1 MRTSPRLALAVLV
14 LPVLLISIDMTVL
27 GTALPA
33 LAEDLAPG
41 AAEQL
46 WIVDA
51 YSFVLAGLLVT
62 MGTLGDRIG
71 RRRLLLWGSAAFG
84 LASVAAAFAP
94 TAGALVAARAL
105 LGLGGATLMP
115 STFSL
120 IKTVFPEPRRRAT
133 AVAVWSAA
141 FSGGAAAGPVVAGV
155 LLEHFWWGSVFL
167 VNVPVIMLLLV
178 VGPVVLPESRD
189 PRPGPFDLLSAV
201 LSLVALVP
209 LVAAVKTLATEGP
222 SLAALAAAVVGL
234 GGGVLFVRR
243 QRRAA
248 HPLLDLALF
257 RRRAF
262 SVSVATNLLG
272 VFALVGLLVLLPQH
286 LQLVLGLGPLS
297 SALWMLPG
305 SVAGVAGALVAA
317 RLARRLAPP
326 ALVGAGLGA
335 AALGLVLVAA
345 LGGLAGVLAGFVLL
359 GGGVALAEAL
369 TNDLIL
375 GAAPADRAGAASAIS
390 ETGYELGGALGTAV
404 LGSLAAA
411 VFTGRTGLETLG
423 GAVASG
429 LDPALLAAAREAFT
443 AGLQVAAVLGAAVLA
458 VAAVGAWRLLPRARA
473 TGTPPE
479 ERPAGEAPRPA
490 ATGA

>member
-1 MRTSPRLALAVLV
+1 MSRRSPWVALAVLV

-33 LAEDLAPG
+33 LTEDLDPG

-71 RRRLLLWGSAAFG
+71 RRRLLLWGAAAFG

-94 TAGALVAARAL
+94 TAGTLVAARAL

-120 IKTVFPEPRRRAT
+120 IKTAFPEPRRRAT

-141 FSGGAAAGPVVAGV
+141 FSGGAAAGPVVGGF

-167 VNVPVIMLLLV
+167 INVPVILLLLAL
-178 VGPVVLPESRD
+178 GPRVLPESRD
-189 PRPGPFDLLSAV
+189 PHPGPFDLPSAA
-201 LSLVALVP
+201 LSLAAMVP
-209 LVAAVKTLATEGP
+209 VVAAVKTVATEGVTP
-222 SLAALAAAVVGL
+222 LAVAAAVA
-234 GGGVLFVRR
+234 GVAAGVVFVRR
-243 QRRAA
+243 QRRLA
-248 HPLLDLALF
+248 HPLIDLGLF
-257 RRRAF
+257 ARRPF
-262 SVSVATNLLG
+262 TVSVTTNLLG

-286 LQLVLGLGPLS
+286 LQLVLGLGPLEA
-297 SALWMLPG
+297 ALWMLPG
-305 SVAGVAGALVAA
+305 SIAGVAGALVAT
-317 RLARRLAPP
+317 RLVRRFAGP
-326 ALVGAGLGA
+326 ALVGVGL
-335 AALGLVLVAA
+335 
-345 LGGLAGVLAGFVLL
+345 GLAGVGLLLVGVLGGLGAVVGGFVLL

-375 GAAPADRAGAASAIS
+375 AAAPADRAGAASAIS

-404 LGSLAAA
+404 LGSIAAG
-411 VFTGRTGLETLG
+411 VFTARTGQETLG
-423 GAVASG
+423 GA
-429 LDPALLAAAREAFT
+429 LAHAGGDGAVVGAAREAFT
-443 AGLQVAAVLGAAVLA
+443 AGMQGAAVLGAVVLA
-458 VAAVGAWRLLPRARA
+458 VTALGAWRMLTRAGA
-473 TGTPPE
+473 A
-479 ERPAGEAPRPA
+479 EREPVGV
-490 ATGA
+490 